1 MTYNIIKLSDF
12 PENIEKMALWF
23 HEKWGI
29 ELEAYLKSMSEAIS
43 TDRAFP
49 EWYVAFDGERIIGG
63 AGVIENDFHS
73 RRDLSPNI
81 CALFVEETHRG
92 RGVAGSL
99 LDFICTD
106 MKKKGIETL
115 YLLTDHTSFYERYG
129 WSFLCMVQGDG
140 EETPSRMYVKHN

>member
-1 MTYNIIKLSDF
+1 MNYNIIKLSSF

-23 HEKWGI
+23 HKKWGI
-29 ELEAYLKSMSEAIS
+29 ELEAYIESMSEAIS
-43 TDRAFP
+43 TKSAFP
-49 EWYVAFDGERIIGG
+49 EWYAVIDGERIIGG

-106 MKKKGIETL
+106 MKKKGIDTL

-129 WSFLCMVQGDG
+129 WSFLCMVQGDV
-140 EETPSRMYVKHN
+140 EETPSRMYIKQS